1 MVERCDVVEAAFRDI
16 PSRKLNK
23 GQILIY
29 EGDVINSIYFLT
41 RGYVKV
47 STIHSSGAQRTI
59 IVYAPGDSFPLTSFL
74 SGRGIARYFY
84 ECMTDVELKVMPQK
98 DFQERIRGDLEL
110 GEELIGYASRMSDQF
125 VERIEI
131 LSAQSARHKVAA
143 LLNYLAVKT
152 GESLSG
158 KTRLNL
164 PLTSQEIADMC
175 GLTRETASMQLQRM
189 KKEGVISGRRNLTI
203 DDKKLTGII
212 EA

>member
-1 MVERCDVVEAAFRDI
+1 MEAAFRNI

-29 EGDVINSIYFLT
+29 EGDVISNIYLLT
-41 RGYVKV
+41 SGYVKV

-59 IVYAPGDSFPLTSFL
+59 IVYAAGDSFPLTSFL
-74 SGRGIARYFY
+74 SGRGIAHYFY
-84 ECMTDVELKVMPQK
+84 ECMTDVELKVMPQQ
-98 DFQERIRGDLEL
+98 DFQERIKGDLEL

-143 LLNYLAVKT
+143 LLNYLADKT
-152 GESLSG
+152 GEDLSG

-189 KKEGVISGRRNLTI
+189 KKEGVVSGRRNLTV
-203 DDKKLTGII
+203 DNQKLAKVM
-212 EA
+212 ED